1 MSCRDNM
8 LNPETLKKLFGE
20 EAAAKLPKD
29 VIENFIKEIDAVRS
43 AFEGGYIPKAEFNR
57 SMDHVIKELKEN
69 AEVKALGKIQDLAA
83 LSKIQQRVKSKSFE
97 DNRIEAFKSYITKT
111 KLRGNESS
119 VSFETSTR
127 ARELSYIEHLD
138 ESLGQTPGLKQIY
151 YSGVLDKE
159 VFIAAGY
166 LKQGQNVP
174 QGITPE
180 AAKIAELIDKST
192 KFMLK
197 DMRDTKLPIRE
208 KESRLVM
215 QTHNTKKMRAM
226 GKEEWV
232 QFVTDLNPDRK
243 FLGVATHDPVVLK
256 RTLEKMYDDRLE
268 GKHSDVDVDGQLAN
282 VTDGE
287 VNTNLAGS
295 KLGHRALNFSPE
307 NSWKYNQELGMYSSL
322 AQTLNAEIRSTALKV
337 TMYDMFGN
345 NPAKNLDKAIEQ
357 EVASLKKEGRFD
369 DAAKLAGAKKR
380 ITERFDTVA
389 RTNNIPGSET
399 LAKFEKGVGAIET
412 TAKLGLTGIRSAAN
426 FANLVSKI
434 QEATGKNIFSSA
446 VTATYASAKSVP
458 KAWRKTFFK
467 DQADVFKLVNDQIN
481 SERSGAVAGPLMKLS
496 TFSQKANGQ
505 NFLNELF
512 SNAALMT
519 LQKHWGEAI
528 TKNSSWKSLAPD
540 DKASLIEAGINEAAF
555 EEILPFAIET
565 ASDGTKLLTPEALGR
580 KKLVP
585 KEAVEKYMARAGIK
599 GKPSKVLRDV
609 EVGLR
614 SYIEQ
619 MNDFVTTT
627 AGAEE
632 RSFLNFGRQSGTPQG
647 TGLSIF
653 TRFKSFTLHAIHS
666 LQKVKNGTIRIDEN
680 GNMKSVGNNY
690 VGMAQLA
697 TMTAA
702 VAYLADS
709 SITIANTAVDQL
721 IDDEEDWDPLAHVKS
736 PLEAGTWLNALSKS
750 SVGGMYLDIFAGNW
764 DKYDATQ
771 TLVGPTFGQIT
782 PIYSIY
788 SSLSKA
794 VDTNNP
800 SKQERFTNAAK
811 DEATKIAR
819 SYIPF
824 QNMVG
829 IKSAL
834 DYAQWDVLYEARHP
848 GSGERRKRRM
858 AREELDRL
866 LEENAE

>member
-1 MSCRDNM
+1 MSCRDDI

-20 EAAAKLPKD
+20 EIAGKIPKAVLD
-29 VIENFIKEIDAVRS
+29 NFIKEIDSVRF
-43 AFEGGYIPKAEFNR
+43 AYENNYIPKAEFNR

-69 AEVKALGKIQDLAA
+69 AEVRALGKIQDLAA
-83 LSKIQQRVKSKSFE
+83 LSKIQQRVKSKSYE
-97 DNRIEAFKSYITKT
+97 DNRVEGFKSYITKT
-111 KLRGNESS
+111 KLRGNDSS

-127 ARELSYIEHLD
+127 AREVSYIEHLD
-138 ESLGQTPGLKQIY
+138 ESLGQVPGLKQIY
-151 YSGVLDKE
+151 YSRVLDKE
-159 VFIAAGY
+159 VFIASGY
-166 LKQGQNVP
+166 LKQQQKVP
-174 QGITPE
+174 AGITPE
-180 AAKIAELIDKST
+180 AIKIAQLIDQST

-197 DMRDTKLPIRE
+197 DMRDTRLPVRE
-208 KESRLVM
+208 KEMRLVM
-215 QTHNTKKMRAM
+215 QTHNVKKMRSM
-226 GKEEWV
+226 GKEAWV

-256 RTLEKMYDDRLE
+256 NVLEKMYDERLE
-268 GKHSDVDVDGQLAN
+268 GKHSDVDVDGQLTN

-307 NSWKYNQELGMYSSL
+307 NSWRYNQELGSYSTL
-322 AQTLNAEIRSTALKV
+322 AQTLNAEIKSTALKV

-345 NPAKNLDKAIEQ
+345 NPAKNLDKSIEQ
-357 EVASLKKEGRFD
+357 EIASLKKEGRFD

-380 ITERFDTVA
+380 ITDRFDMVA

-399 LAKFEKGVGAIET
+399 LSKWEKFIGGIET
-412 TAKLGLTGIRSAAN
+412 VAKLGLTGIRSAAN
-426 FANLVSKI
+426 FANLVAKI

-446 VTATYASAKSVP
+446 LEATYASYKSVP

-467 DQADVFKLVNDQIN
+467 DQADIFKLVNDQIN
-481 SERSGAVAGPLMKLS
+481 AERSGMVAGGAMKLA
-496 TFSQKANGQ
+496 TLSQKANGQ
-505 NFLNELF
+505 NFFNELF

-528 TKNSSWKSLAPD
+528 TKNSSWKNLAPD

-555 EEILPFAIET
+555 EEILPFAVET

-585 KEAVEKYMARAGIK
+585 KEAVEKYMARTGIK
-599 GKPSKVLRDV
+599 ANPDKVLRDV

-614 SYIEQ
+614 SYISQ
-619 MNDFVTTT
+619 MEDFVTTT

-632 RSFLNFGRQSGTPQG
+632 RSFLNFGRQSGTGQG
-647 TGLSIF
+647 FILSVG

-680 GNMKSVGNNY
+680 GNMKSIGNNY
-690 VGMAQLA
+690 TGMAQLA

-709 SITIANTAVDQL
+709 AISIANTAVDQM
-721 IDDEEDWDPLAHVKS
+721 IDDEQEWDPLANVKS

-771 TLVGPTFGQIT
+771 TLVGPTFGQIA
-782 PIYSIY
+782 PIYSIA
-788 SSLSKA
+788 SSVGKSMS
-794 VDTNNP
+794 TNNP
-800 SKQERFTNAAK
+800 NKQERFSNKAK
-811 DEATKIAR
+811 DEATKIVR

-829 IKSAL
+829 VKAAL
-834 DYAQWDVLYEARHP
+834 DYAQWDVLYEARHE
-848 GSGERRKRRM
+848 GAGERRRERL
-858 AREELDRL
+858 AREEVDRL